1 MCKSPS
7 TETGRCKASLSYS
20 LVWVILSALSLLSL
34 SANAQTAMTGISISP
49 ASQTVVV
56 DDEAEACFEI
66 SIIPQGADGSDVS
79 SAQVT
84 LSNPDVASI
93 EGRKIERT
101 IVSNLQS
108 GQPYYMKLRPLKD
121 GETDIEVT
129 VTMNDETGFSATAKL
144 IVEPKPV
151 KHVTGIKFDTN
162 WMDVTNTWDW
172 WELKGTVTPFE
183 PDNGKIH
190 ISMSNP
196 IIKLD
201 NTEINVYTEWHDGED
216 RSRFNVFW
224 TEKNQGRPEF
234 LSYGITKVTAT
245 TDDGGFTAECIINRP
260 ANAQIDG
267 FHQVY
272 FRDIYGNELAHETIK
287 DGDAAIA
294 PLSRLPEVNGR
305 EFLGWSDDF
314 SHVTSDMVI
323 YAIYSANAEMIDKP
337 LVHFPDATMFY
348 DYDGYGFKGA
358 VDADGCTLIGDFSKN
373 FSKAGEIDGLNIWSD
388 VGGMYFIDDINADG
402 KPDYFIRVD
411 GNMGSRSYTTLVSEG
426 NKYSWQEGVYIVPG
440 MDLNSDGRIDHLSY
454 GNGWYVC
461 YAQPDGSFREEFMQ
475 IMSASEY
482 ESSFDPDAWASTAAR
497 TQTGLVANYGYVS
510 GLSAVCLAKA
520 PMRSDSRTSQTSGAP
535 MRYDEVPAPTH
546 CIDLN
551 ADGRMDLIDEN
562 QGIVYFNMGNAKW
575 VVQSVG
581 GSVLSAD
588 LNGDGF
594 MDYVLPGEELVTMIY
609 KNGGEFSTQTLYENI
624 QVDKDMYCYDFDGDG
639 DVDILVTFSAPYN
652 ATGFAYTMFFVNDG
666 SGNFTQMDE
675 QDYGDNLL
683 VFKACQDADGDGIM
697 DLVALR
703 GTFSGGDLLTG
714 DSVDVVLI
722 KGTGSLSFRDPVK
735 LFAVSTDP
743 VLLGYGYESGL
754 WETTASVYDISVED
768 IDNDGLM
775 EIWASGR
782 YNVYEEVYYDSWDNN
797 HEYPQTR
804 RCNYTYLYKVA
815 GEANAAPSAPAR
827 PSVIYDNG
835 ILTVTWAD
843 GSDSRTG
850 KQDLTYALRI
860 GTTSGGMDIL
870 RPHSNADGSRR
881 NFTDGEMGKL
891 HSYSIDLGSYLPGK
905 VYVAVQAIDA
915 QHRGSAWSD
924 EAVAENPSIPVNIT
938 ISKDKINFNDS
949 LTVGF
954 TPLPDGYIRSWKC
967 EDGEVVSQ
975 TASTAQIRFNSAG
988 KKQITMTVTG
998 PNDVI
1003 AQNSALVTVNGTGL
1017 GSSIHMDQNQ
1027 YNMYGDMANV
1037 SYVADYTFDGYM
1049 DGAFQS
1055 TFYRGGENYSLS
1067 KASGLWATGLVINEG
1082 KWYDYDHNGAADF
1095 VFYNG
1100 SFYSRSNNGQYEE
1113 YLDGNSYYLPHNGT
1127 NNLKAKV
1134 EDDGVQRLFH
1144 NYNQFGNMID
1154 FNHNGYYDYLSYDYN
1169 KSYPYPISMFSR
1181 LSDGT
1186 YSSNGESG
1194 IDYFNTDWSRTTY
1207 IDMDRDGYTDI
1218 VMLKGDDGRGYPY
1231 SAAVAFLNQG
1241 NGMFERLE
1249 IPFEQEIALEDMGN
1263 RYSTFEKSDCSG
1275 STFADF
1281 NNDGFTDIFAWRNY
1295 DGAPYIMYNIN
1306 NDHFSSPQILP
1317 YGEVESFKFSDD
1329 GRRYYSTWLFSY
1341 SFADVNNDGYLDI
1354 VSLQPVATAGNGIMG
1369 IYVHYMGRDGVKDQ
1383 GFLAKEWKKNNYYSY
1398 SIASSN
1404 GLYNNF
1410 SLLQMPG
1417 KLLLLNL
1424 FMNPEERSEWYD
1436 DSGYHSEII
1445 REAYYDCF
1453 PIEGSANIRPSAP
1466 SGVRA
1471 VQTADGLLIEWND
1484 AQDDHTSGVQMRYN
1498 VSVKHAGQ
1506 SGAGAFVIS
1515 PQNGLNADAAY
1526 LPNYAYVKATRYL
1539 VPMSALSAGDYEI
1552 QIQAIDLW
1560 NSTSEFSEPVTVSID
1575 RYVIDA
1581 PTLVS
1586 LGDEALITY
1595 MGNAS
1600 AATPSWN
1607 FDGGTVVSGS
1617 GYGPYRVMW
1626 NDGGTKTI
1634 SLTISGKT
1642 YERMIVVDV
1651 NDVEVSVPEY
1661 LFEGA
1666 VSQVDIPSGI
1676 TVQWEVFIDGKYK
1689 RLTAGGING
1698 TDSRLSV
1705 SDGKLKASK
1714 GNKSLGE
1721 VTLRL
1726 TLINTNG
1733 TRKVVEQQVSILSAD
1748 NIPAVTLVTS
1758 DAQGHYVIG
1767 FQASS
1772 QYFAGVRIYKESNVS
1787 GQFIE
1792 LGTVDPQTGSYTDP
1806 TSNSNIKAE
1815 RYSIAGVMGN
1825 GAISPY
1831 SKVHQTVHMNINR
1844 GIQDNTYNLI
1854 WNGYKGA
1861 DVVSYNILRGQS
1873 ESELTQIAS
1882 VSASNLSYTDVSPD
1896 AGKPYYAIE
1905 YVLANDASQAAR
1917 RASGSIKGRSN
1928 AVSTQSVRNVTYVTG
1943 LSIMSASGSYKTTAT
1958 TPSVYLYAEFSPVS
1972 ATYKTLKWELIS
1984 GADLAT
1990 ITDEGL
1996 LTAITPN
2003 RGGVVT
2009 VRATATDGTGVTATR
2024 QISIGS
2030 ISCFTVTFTDWDG
2043 TVIDVQ
2049 TVESG
2054 QGARLPDDPFRA
2066 GYKFA
2071 GWDKDVSVVTGNIT
2085 VTALYVQQTA
2095 VEDVKAGNR
2104 RWDTYKVLDSEGKLY
2119 IVTPSGIYNTHGLR
2133 QK

>member
-7 TETGRCKASLSYS
+7 TETGRCKAPLFHSLFV
-20 LVWVILSALSLLSL
+20 VWVILSALSLLPL
-34 SANAQTAMTGISISP
+34 PAKAQTAMTGINISP
-49 ASQTVVV
+49 ASQTVVA

-93 EGRKIERT
+93 EGRRIERT

-108 GQPYYMKLRPLKD
+108 GQPYSMKLRPLKD

-162 WMDVTNTWDW
+162 WMEVNTWDW

-196 IIKLD
+196 IIELD

-224 TEKNQGRPEF
+224 TEKNQGRPVF

-294 PLSRLPEVNGR
+294 PLSRLPEVKGR

-323 YAIYSANAEMIDKP
+323 YAMYSANAEMIDKP
-337 LVHFPDATMFY
+337 LVHFPDAALFY
-348 DYDGYGFKGA
+348 DFDGSGLKGA
-358 VDADGCTLIGDFSKN
+358 IDADGSTLIGDFSEN
-373 FSKAGEIDGLNIWSD
+373 FMATGNVSGLDIWSS
-388 VGGMYFIDDINADG
+388 VGKLCFIDDINADC
-402 KPDYFIRVD
+402 KPDFLVRRD
-411 GNMGSRSYTTLVSEG
+411 GSLGDRTYTTLASQG
-426 NKYSWQEGVYIVPG
+426 DTYIWLDNVYIVPG
-440 MDLNSDGRIDHLSY
+440 MDLNSDGRTDHLRY
-454 GNGWYVC
+454 DKGWYIC
-461 YAQPDGSFREEFMQ
+461 YAQPDGTFREEFMQ
-475 IMSASEY
+475 TMSVADY
-482 ESSFDPDAWASTAAR
+482 ENGFDPDAWASTAAR

-520 PMRSDSRTSQTSGAP
+520 PMRSASRTSQTSRAP

-575 VVQSVG
+575 VAQSVG

-624 QVDKDMYCYDFDGDG
+624 QVDKDMYCYDFDNDG

-743 VLLGYGYESGL
+743 VLLGDGYERGL
-754 WETTASVYDISVED
+754 WETTASVYDISIED

-797 HEYPQTR
+797 REYPQTK
-804 RCNYTYLYKVA
+804 RCNYTYLYKVD

-835 ILTVTWAD
+835 ILTVTWTD

-860 GTTSGGMDIL
+860 GTASGSMDIL

-915 QHRGSAWSD
+915 QHRGSAWSN
-924 EAVAENPSIPVNIT
+924 EAVVEHTSIPVNLT
-938 ISKDKINFNDS
+938 LSQDKINFNDS

-954 TPLPDGYIRSWKC
+954 TPLPDGYIRTWKC

-1003 AQNSALVTVNGTGL
+1003 AQNSALVTVNGTGI

-1049 DGAFQS
+1049 DGAFES

-1169 KSYPYPISMFSR
+1169 MSYPYPISMFSR

-1241 NGMFERLE
+1241 NGRFERLE

-1281 NNDGFTDIFAWRNY
+1281 NNDGFTDIFAWRSY
-1295 DGAPYIMYNIN
+1295 DGAPYIMYNMN
-1306 NDHFSSPQILP
+1306 NDHFSAPQILP
-1317 YGEVESFKFSDD
+1317 YGEVESYMYAPS
-1329 GRRYYSTWLFSY
+1329 RYYY
-1341 SFADVNNDGYLDI
+1341 SSWTCGYNFADVNNDGYLDI
-1354 VSLQPVATAGNGIMG
+1354 VSLQPVASAGEGIMG
-1369 IYVHYMGRDGVKDQ
+1369 IYVHYFGADGVKDQ
-1383 GFLAKEWKKNNYYSY
+1383 GFLVPEWYKGDYYNTSSY
-1398 SIASSN
+1398 YN
-1404 GLYNNF
+1404 GHPENF
-1410 SLLQMPG
+1410 ALLQMPG
-1417 KLLLLNL
+1417 KLML
-1424 FMNPEERSEWYD
+1424 MNHAGHGWGDAGYNDCYPIVGPEN
-1436 DSGYHSEII
+1436 
-1445 REAYYDCF
+1445 A
-1453 PIEGSANIRPSAP
+1453 RPSAP
-1466 SGVRA
+1466 DGVRA
-1471 VQTADGLLIEWND
+1471 VQTAEGLLIEWND
-1484 AQDDHTSGVQMRYN
+1484 AKDDHTPGIQMRYN
-1498 VSVKHAGQ
+1498 VSVRHAGQ
-1506 SGAGAFVIS
+1506 TGAGAFVIS

-1526 LPNYAYVKATRYL
+1526 LPGYTYTSATRYL
-1539 VPMSALSAGDYEI
+1539 IPLSALTAGDYEI
-1552 QIQAIDLW
+1552 QIQALDLW
-1560 NSTSEFSEPVTVSID
+1560 NSMSEFSESVTVSID

-1586 LGDEALITY
+1586 LGDDALITY
-1595 MGNAS
+1595 MGDAS
-1600 AATPSWN
+1600 AATPAWN
-1607 FDGGTVVSGS
+1607 FDGGMVVSGS
-1617 GYGPYRVMW
+1617 GYGPYRVRW
-1626 NDGGTKTI
+1626 SDGGTKTI
-1634 SLTISGKT
+1634 TLTMNGKT
-1642 YERMIVVDV
+1642 YERMLVVDV
-1651 NDVEVSVPEY
+1651 NDATVGLPKY

-1698 TDSRLSV
+1698 MDSRLSV

-1726 TLINTNG
+1726 TLINANG

-1772 QYFAGVRIYKESNVS
+1772 QYFVGVRIYKESNVS

-1815 RYSIAGVMGN
+1815 RYRIAGVMSN
-1825 GAISPY
+1825 GTLSPY

-1972 ATYKTLKWELIS
+1972 ATYKTLKWEIVS
-1984 GADLAT
+1984 GSGLAT
-1990 ITDEGL
+1990 ISEEGL
-1996 LTAITPN
+1996 LTAMVPN
-2003 RGGVVT
+2003 RGGTVT
-2009 VRATATDGTGVTATR
+2009 VRATALDGSGVSATR
-2024 QISIGS
+2024 QISISS

-2054 QGARLPDDPFRA
+2054 QGARLPDAPFRA

-2085 VTALYVQQTA
+2085 VKALYGQQTA
-2095 VEDVKAGNR
+2095 VEDVKAGNQSR
-2104 RWDTYKVLDSEGKLY
+2104 DTYKVLDSEGKLY
-2119 IVTPSGIYNTHGLR
+2119 IVTPSGIYNTHGLQ

>member
-49 ASQTVVV
+49 ASQTVVA

-323 YAIYSANAEMIDKP
+323 YAMYSANAEMIDKP

-440 MDLNSDGRIDHLSY
+440 MDLNSDGRIDHLRY

-461 YAQPDGSFREEFMQ
+461 YAQPDGSFLEEFMQ
-475 IMSASEY
+475 IMTASEY
-482 ESSFDPDAWASTAAR
+482 ESSFDPDAWTSTAIR
-497 TQTGLVANYGYVS
+497 TQSGLVANYGYVS

-520 PMRSDSRTSQTSGAP
+520 PMRSASRTGETSRAP

-666 SGNFTQMDE
+666 SGNFTQLDE

-743 VLLGYGYESGL
+743 VLLGDGYERGL

-1049 DGAFQS
+1049 DGAFES

-1329 GRRYYSTWLFSY
+1329 GRRYYSTWLFGY

-1383 GFLAKEWKKNNYYSY
+1383 GFLAKEWKKYNYYSY

-1424 FMNPEERSEWYD
+1424 HMNPEERSEWYD

-1539 VPMSALSAGDYEI
+1539 VPISALSAGDYEI

-1586 LGDEALITY
+1586 LGDDALITY

-1600 AATPSWN
+1600 AATPTWN

-1666 VSQVDIPSGI
+1666 TSQVDIPSGI

-1698 TDSRLSV
+1698 TDRRLSV

-1714 GNKSLGE
+1714 GNQSLGE

-1726 TLINTNG
+1726 TLINANG

-1882 VSASNLSYTDVSPD
+1882 VSASNLSYTDVTPD
-1896 AGKPYYAIE
+1896 ASKPYYAIE
-1905 YVLANDASQAAR
+1905 YVLADNAAQASR
-1917 RASGSIKGRSN
+1917 RAPGSVTGRSN
-1928 AVSTQSVRNVTYVTG
+1928 AVSTQAVRNVTYVTG
-1943 LSIMSASGSYKTTAT
+1943 LSILSASGSYSTTAT
-1958 TPSVYLYAEFSPVS
+1958 NPSVYLYAEFSPVS
-1972 ATYKTLKWELIS
+1972 ATYKTVRWEIVS
-1984 GADLAT
+1984 GTGLAT
-1990 ITDEGL
+1990 ISEEGL
-1996 LTAITPN
+1996 LTATVPN
-2003 RGGVVT
+2003 RGGTVT
-2009 VRATATDGTGVTATR
+2009 VRATALDGSGVSATR

-2054 QGARLPDDPFRA
+2054 QGASLPDAPFRA

-2104 RWDTYKVLDSEGKLY
+2104 SWDTYKVLDSEGKLY
-2119 IVTPSGIYNTHGLR
+2119 IVTPSGIYNTHGVR

>member
-7 TETGRCKASLSYS
+7 TETGRCKAPLFHSLFV
-20 LVWVILSALSLLSL
+20 VWVILSALSLLPL
-34 SANAQTAMTGISISP
+34 SAKAQTAMTGINISP
-49 ASQTVVV
+49 ASQTVVA

-93 EGRKIERT
+93 EGRRIERT

-108 GQPYYMKLRPLKD
+108 GQPYSMKLRPLKD

-162 WMDVTNTWDW
+162 WMEVNTWDW

-196 IIKLD
+196 IIELD

-224 TEKNQGRPEF
+224 TEKNQGRPVF

-323 YAIYSANAEMIDKP
+323 YAMYSANAEMIDKP
-337 LVHFPDATMFY
+337 LVHFPDAALFY
-348 DYDGYGFKGA
+348 DFDGSGLKGA
-358 VDADGCTLIGDFSKN
+358 IDADGSTLIGDFSEN
-373 FSKAGEIDGLNIWSD
+373 FMATGNVSGLDIWSS
-388 VGGMYFIDDINADG
+388 VGKLCFIDDINADC
-402 KPDYFIRVD
+402 KPDFLVRRD
-411 GNMGSRSYTTLVSEG
+411 GSLGDRTYTTLASQG
-426 NKYSWQEGVYIVPG
+426 DTYIWLDNVYIVPG
-440 MDLNSDGRIDHLSY
+440 MDLNSDGRTDHLRY
-454 GNGWYVC
+454 DKGWYIC
-461 YAQPDGSFREEFMQ
+461 YAQPDGTFREEFMQ
-475 IMSASEY
+475 TMSVADY
-482 ESSFDPDAWASTAAR
+482 ENGFDPDAWASTAAR

-520 PMRSDSRTSQTSGAP
+520 PMRSASRTSQTSRAP

-575 VVQSVG
+575 VAQSVG

-624 QVDKDMYCYDFDGDG
+624 QVDKDMYCYDFDNDG

-683 VFKACQDADGDGIM
+683 VFKACQDTDGDGVM
-697 DLVALR
+697 DMVALR

-743 VLLGYGYESGL
+743 VLLGDGYERGL
-754 WETTASVYDISVED
+754 WETTASVYDISIED

-797 HEYPQTR
+797 HEYPQTK

-860 GTTSGGMDIL
+860 GTASGSMDIL

-915 QHRGSAWSD
+915 QHRGSAWSN
-924 EAVAENPSIPVNIT
+924 EAVVEHTSIPVNLT
-938 ISKDKINFNDS
+938 LSQDKINFNDS

-954 TPLPDGYIRSWKC
+954 TPLPDGYIRTWKC

-1003 AQNSALVTVNGTGL
+1003 AQNSALVTVNGTGI

-1049 DGAFQS
+1049 DGAFES

-1169 KSYPYPISMFSR
+1169 MSYPYPISMFSR

-1241 NGMFERLE
+1241 NGRFERLE

-1281 NNDGFTDIFAWRNY
+1281 NNDGFTDIFAWRSY
-1295 DGAPYIMYNIN
+1295 DGAPYIMYNMN
-1306 NDHFSSPQILP
+1306 NDHFSAPQILP
-1317 YGEVESFKFSDD
+1317 YGEVESYMYAPS
-1329 GRRYYSTWLFSY
+1329 RYYY
-1341 SFADVNNDGYLDI
+1341 SSWTCGYNFADVNNDGYLDI
-1354 VSLQPVATAGNGIMG
+1354 VSLQPVASAGEGIMG
-1369 IYVHYMGRDGVKDQ
+1369 IYVHYFGADGVKDQ
-1383 GFLAKEWKKNNYYSY
+1383 GFLVPEWYKGDYYNTSSY
-1398 SIASSN
+1398 YN
-1404 GLYNNF
+1404 GHPENF
-1410 SLLQMPG
+1410 ALLQMPG
-1417 KLLLLNL
+1417 KLML
-1424 FMNPEERSEWYD
+1424 MNHAGHGWGDAGYNDCYPIVGPEN
-1436 DSGYHSEII
+1436 
-1445 REAYYDCF
+1445 A
-1453 PIEGSANIRPSAP
+1453 RPSAP
-1466 SGVRA
+1466 DGVRA
-1471 VQTADGLLIEWND
+1471 VQTAEGLLIEWND
-1484 AQDDHTSGVQMRYN
+1484 AKDDHTPGIQMRYN
-1498 VSVKHAGQ
+1498 VSVRHAGQ
-1506 SGAGAFVIS
+1506 TGAGAFVIS

-1526 LPNYAYVKATRYL
+1526 LPGYTYTSATRYL
-1539 VPMSALSAGDYEI
+1539 IPLSALTAGDYEI
-1552 QIQAIDLW
+1552 QIQALDLW
-1560 NSTSEFSEPVTVSID
+1560 NSMSEFSESVTVSID

-1586 LGDEALITY
+1586 LGDDALITY
-1595 MGNAS
+1595 MGDAS
-1600 AATPSWN
+1600 AATPAWN
-1607 FDGGTVVSGS
+1607 FDGGMVVSGS
-1617 GYGPYRVMW
+1617 GYGPYRVRW
-1626 NDGGTKTI
+1626 SDGGTKTI
-1634 SLTISGKT
+1634 TLTMNGKT
-1642 YERMIVVDV
+1642 YERMLVVDV
-1651 NDVEVSVPEY
+1651 NDATVGLPKY

-1698 TDSRLSV
+1698 MDSRLSV

-1726 TLINTNG
+1726 TLINANG

-1772 QYFAGVRIYKESNVS
+1772 QYFVGVRIYKESNVS

-1815 RYSIAGVMGN
+1815 RYRIAGVMSN
-1825 GAISPY
+1825 GTLSPY

-1972 ATYKTLKWELIS
+1972 ATYKTLKWEIVS
-1984 GADLAT
+1984 GSGLAT
-1990 ITDEGL
+1990 ISEEGL
-1996 LTAITPN
+1996 LTAMVPN
-2003 RGGVVT
+2003 RGGTVT
-2009 VRATATDGTGVTATR
+2009 VRATALDGSGVSATR
-2024 QISIGS
+2024 QISISS

-2054 QGARLPDDPFRA
+2054 QGARLPEAPFRA

-2085 VTALYVQQTA
+2085 VTALYGQQTA

-2104 RWDTYKVLDSEGKLY
+2104 SWDTYKVLDSEGKLY

>member
-1 MCKSPS
+1 MCSVKTFLSRLASTILSVALFAYSTPVLSQDTITGIRISPS
-7 TETGRCKASLSYS
+7 EKVVRINDGSTTFTVTAVPEGAKVGDIKEATVTLTNPDVGNVSIRSTFARSISRNGEGSFNVNILGYGTTGVDVTIIMDDDANTTFNATASLT
-20 LVWVILSALSLLSL
+20 VEARKV
-34 SANAQTAMTGISISP
+34 TGISLDKQWI
-49 ASQTVVV
+49 
-56 DDEAEACFEI
+56 
-66 SIIPQGADGSDVS
+66 DV
-79 SAQVT
+79 
-84 LSNPDVASI
+84 
-93 EGRKIERT
+93 
-101 IVSNLQS
+101 
-108 GQPYYMKLRPLKD
+108 
-121 GETDIEVT
+121 
-129 VTMNDETGFSATAKL
+129 ND
-144 IVEPKPV
+144 
-151 KHVTGIKFDTN
+151 
-162 WMDVTNTWDW
+162 WDW
-172 WELKGTVTPFE
+172 LELKGTITPLE
-183 PDNGKIH
+183 PDNVKII
-190 ISMSNP
+190 ISQSNP
-196 IIKLD
+196 IINLSRNIIKA
-201 NTEINVYTEWHDGED
+201 YTERYDGED
-216 RSRFNVFW
+216 HSCFNVF
-224 TEKNQGRPEF
+224 EGGKADF
-234 LSYGITKVTAT
+234 ISYGVTELTVT
-245 TDDGGFTAECIINRP
+245 TDDGGYTASCIINHYTE
-260 ANAQIDG
+260 NQVDG
-267 FHQVY
+267 YHNVRFLDL
-272 FRDIYGNELAHETIK
+272 RGNVLLRETIK
-287 DGDAAIA
+287 DGDAAVLPPSGA
-294 PLSRLPEVNGR
+294 PAEEGR
-305 EFLGWSDDF
+305 EFIGWSEDY
-314 SHVTSDMVI
+314 SHVSTDLDI
-323 YAIYSANAEMIDKP
+323 YAQYTLPQDMMDKTFALLP
-337 LVHFPDATMFY
+337 EASLFY
-348 DYDGYGFKGA
+348 DTDGNGLKE
-358 VDADGCTLIGDFSKN
+358 TIGNDLRTFLGDYSKN
-373 FSKAGEIDGLNIWSD
+373 FGKTSD
-388 VGGMYFIDDINADG
+388 LIINDVETFYLTDDINADG
-402 KPDYFIRVD
+402 KPDYSGRFNVSF
-411 GNMGSRSYTTLVSEG
+411 NGSKYYQSVVSDNNEYKRFD
-426 NKYSWQEGVYIVPG
+426 NVYIVPG
-440 MDLNSDGRIDHLSY
+440 LDLNSDGRRDHLRY
-454 GNGWYVC
+454 DKGWYVC
-461 YAQPDGSFREEFMQ
+461 YAQPDGTYLEEFMQ
-475 IMSASEY
+475 TMTAAEY
-482 ESSFDPDAWASTAAR
+482 ESAFDPDAWASTSVR
-497 TQTGLVANYGYVS
+497 RSTGLVTPNYGYVT
-510 GLSAVCLAKA
+510 GLSAVSLAKA
-520 PMRSDSRTSQTSGAP
+520 SMRSSARAAGPARAP
-535 MRYDEVPAPTH
+535 IRYAEVPAPSH
-546 CIDLN
+546 SIDLN
-551 ADGRMDLIDEN
+551 ADGLTDLVDEYS
-562 QGIVYFNMGNAKW
+562 GMVYFNMGGGKW
-575 VVQSVG
+575 IEQSIG

-594 MDYVLPGEELVTMIY
+594 IDFVLPGKELVTMIY
-609 KNGGEFSTQTLYENI
+609 RKGGEFSTQTLYENI
-624 QVDKDMYCYDFDGDG
+624 QVDQDMYCHDFDADG

-652 ATGFAYTMFFVNDG
+652 STGFAYTMFFRNDG
-666 SGNFTQMDE
+666 NGNFSQLDE
-675 QDYGDNLL
+675 QDYGDDQL
-683 VFKACQDADGDGIM
+683 VFRACQDVDGDGIM
-697 DLVALR
+697 DLLALR
-703 GTFSGGDLLTG
+703 GQLGSKDGKEDAVLG
-714 DSVDVVLI
+714 DSIDVVLL
-722 KGTGSLSFRDPVK
+722 KGTGKLSFYSPSR
-735 LFAVSTDP
+735 LFAVRS
-743 VLLGYGYESGL
+743 GYES
-754 WETTASVYDISVED
+754 EYTNKSVSEFRVNAED

-775 EIWASGR
+775 EIWVSGI
-782 YNVYEEVYYDSWDNN
+782 YNVYKEVYYESWDIN
-797 HEYPQTR
+797 HENPQS
-804 RCNYTYLYKVA
+804 NSYDYTYIHKME
-815 GEANAAPSAPAR
+815 GTPNAAPEAPAR
-827 PSVIYDNG
+827 PSVIYDG
-835 ILTVTWAD
+835 GKLTITWAD
-843 GSDSRTG
+843 GSDSRTSR
-850 KQDLTYALRI
+850 QDLTYALRI
-860 GTTSGGMDIL
+860 GTTIGGMEIL
-870 RPHSNADGSRR
+870 KPHSNADGSRR
-881 NFTDGEMGKL
+881 NFLDGEMGKL

-924 EAVAENPSIPVNIT
+924 EAVVEHTSIPVNLT
-938 ISKDKINFNDS
+938 LSQDKINFNDS

-954 TPLPDGYIRSWKC
+954 TPLPDGYIRTWKC

-1003 AQNSALVTVNGTGL
+1003 AQNSALVNVNGTGI

-1049 DGAFQS
+1049 DGAFES

-1169 KSYPYPISMFSR
+1169 MSYPYPISMFSR

-1241 NGMFERLE
+1241 NGRFERLE

-1329 GRRYYSTWLFSY
+1329 GRRYYSTWLFGY

-1383 GFLAKEWKKNNYYSY
+1383 GFLVKEWKKNSYY

-1424 FMNPEERSEWYD
+1424 SMNPEEWREWYD

-1484 AQDDHTSGVQMRYN
+1484 AQDDHTPGVQMRYN

-1526 LPNYAYVKATRYL
+1526 LPNYTYVKATRYL

-1560 NSTSEFSEPVTVSID
+1560 NSTSEFSKPVTVSID

-1586 LGDEALITY
+1586 LGDDALITY

-1600 AATPSWN
+1600 AATPTWN

-1642 YERMIVVDV
+1642 YERMLVVDV
-1651 NDVEVSVPEY
+1651 NDAEVCVPEY

-1666 VSQVDIPSGI
+1666 TSQVDIPSGI
-1676 TVQWEVFIDGKYK
+1676 TVQWEVYIDGEYK

-1698 TDSRLSV
+1698 TDRRLSV

-1714 GNKSLGE
+1714 GNQSLGE

-1726 TLINTNG
+1726 TLINANG

-1772 QYFAGVRIYKESNVS
+1772 QFFVGVRIYKESNVS

-1815 RYSIAGVMGN
+1815 RYRIAGVMSN
-1825 GAISPY
+1825 GTLSPY

-1854 WNGYKGA
+1854 WNAYKGA

-1873 ESELTQIAS
+1873 DSDLAQIAS
-1882 VSASNLSYTDVSPD
+1882 VSASNLSYTDVTPD
-1896 AGKPYYAIE
+1896 ASKPYYAIE
-1905 YVLANDASQAAR
+1905 YVLADNAAQAPR
-1917 RASGSIKGRSN
+1917 RAPGSVTGRSN
-1928 AVSTQSVRNVTYVTG
+1928 AVSTQAVRNVTYVTG
-1943 LSIMSASGSYKTTAT
+1943 LSILSASGSYSTTAT
-1958 TPSVYLYAEFSPVS
+1958 SPSVYLYAEFSPVS
-1972 ATYKTLKWELIS
+1972 ATYKRVRWEIVS
-1984 GADLAT
+1984 GLELAT
-1990 ITDEGL
+1990 ISEEGL
-1996 LTAITPN
+1996 LTATVPN
-2003 RGGVVT
+2003 RGGTVT
-2009 VRATATDGTGVTATR
+2009 VRATALDGSGVSATR

-2054 QGARLPDDPFRA
+2054 QGARLPDAPFRA

-2071 GWDKDVSVVTGNIT
+2071 GWDKDVSAVTGNIT
-2085 VTALYVQQTA
+2085 VKALYESQTA

-2104 RWDTYKVLDSEGKLY
+2104 SWDTYKVLDSEGKLY

>member
-1 MCKSPS
+1 MHKTLPIESS
-7 TETGRCKASLSYS
+7 RYTARRFYSSFAVWFVLSV
-20 LVWVILSALSLLSL
+20 LPLFSL
-34 SANAQTAMTGISISP
+34 SANAQTAVTGISISP
-49 ASQTVVV
+49 DIHTVCF
-56 DDEAEACFEI
+56 DDEDAPEVYYEI
-66 SIIPQGADGSDVS
+66 SLVPQGADGSQVS

-84 LSNPDVASI
+84 LSNPDVASL
-93 EGRKIERT
+93 ERRVERT

-108 GQPYYMKLRPLKD
+108 GNSYNMRVRASKD
-121 GETDIEVT
+121 GETDIVIT
-129 VTMNDETGFSATAKL
+129 VTMNDETSYSGTARL
-144 IVEPKPV
+144 VVEPKPAR
-151 KHVTGIKFDTN
+151 HVTGISFDKS
-162 WMDVTNTWDW
+162 WIDVNRYGW

-183 PDNGKIH
+183 PDNGKIT
-190 ISMSNP
+190 ISVSNP
-196 IIKLD
+196 IFKEI
-201 NTEINVYTEWHDGED
+201 NTEVEAYEEDG

-224 TEKNQGRPEF
+224 PYEIEF

-245 TDDGGFTAECIINRP
+245 TDDGGFTAECIINYP
-260 ANAQIDG
+260 SNSHVDG

-272 FRDIYGNELAHETIK
+272 FRDLYGNEITHETIK
-287 DGDAAIA
+287 DGDAAI
-294 PLSRLPEVNGR
+294 PPISGLQEVNGR
-305 EFLGWSDDF
+305 EFIGWSNDF
-314 SHVTSDMVI
+314 SHVTADMDI
-323 YAIYSANAEMIDKP
+323 YALYSANTEILNKP
-337 LVHFPDATMFY
+337 LVHLPDATAFY
-348 DYDGYGFKGA
+348 DRDGNGLKEA
-358 VDADGCTLIGDFSKN
+358 IDADGSSLIGDYSEAFSTTGSIN
-373 FSKAGEIDGLNIWSD
+373 GTTGVI
-388 VGGMYFIDDINADG
+388 YFIDDINADG
-402 KPDYFIRVD
+402 KPDYFT
-411 GNMGSRSYTTLVSEG
+411 GSSTYMSEG
-426 NKYSWQEGVYIVPG
+426 DTYSWQRGVYIVPG
-440 MDLNSDGRIDHLSY
+440 MDLNSDGRIDHLRY
-454 GNGWYVC
+454 DNGWYVC
-461 YAQPDGSFREEFMQ
+461 YAQPDGTFREEFMQ
-475 IMSASEY
+475 IMTASEY
-482 ESSFDPDAWASTAAR
+482 ESSFDPDAWTSTAIR
-497 TQTGLVANYGYVS
+497 TQSGLVANYGYVS

-520 PMRSDSRTSQTSGAP
+520 PMRSASRTGETSGAP

-575 VVQSVG
+575 VAQSVG

-624 QVDKDMYCYDFDGDG
+624 QVDKDMYCYDFDNDG

-683 VFKACQDADGDGIM
+683 VFKACQDTDGDGVM
-697 DLVALR
+697 DMVALR
-703 GTFSGGDLLTG
+703 GSFQNGGYAAG
-714 DSVDVVLI
+714 DSVDVVLL
-722 KGTGSLSFRDPVK
+722 KGTGRLSFRDPVK
-735 LFAVSTDP
+735 LFAVTTDP
-743 VLLGYGYESGL
+743 IFLGNGYEQYGYQ
-754 WETTASVYDISVED
+754 TTASDYGISVED

-775 EIWASGR
+775 EVWVSGR
-782 YNVYEEVYYDSWDNN
+782 YNVYEEVYYESWDQN

-804 RCNYTYLYKVA
+804 RCNYTYLHKVE
-815 GEANAAPSAPAR
+815 GEANTAPSAPAR

-843 GSDSRTG
+843 GRDSHTG

-860 GTTSGGMDIL
+860 GTTSGGMEIV

-998 PNDVI
+998 PNDEI
-1003 AQNSALVTVNGTGL
+1003 AQNSALVTVNGTGI

-1027 YNMYGDMANV
+1027 YNMYVDMANV

-1049 DGAFQS
+1049 DGAFES

-1169 KSYPYPISMFSR
+1169 MSYPYPISMFSR

-1241 NGMFERLE
+1241 NGRFERLE

-1317 YGEVESFKFSDD
+1317 YGEVESFKYSED
-1329 GRRYYSTWLFSY
+1329 GRRYYSTWLFGY

-1383 GFLAKEWKKNNYYSY
+1383 GFLVKEWKKNSYYS
-1398 SIASSN
+1398 IGSS
-1404 GLYNNF
+1404 NF

-1424 FMNPEERSEWYD
+1424 SMNPEEWSEWYD

-1526 LPNYAYVKATRYL
+1526 LPNYTYVKATRYL

-1560 NSTSEFSEPVTVSID
+1560 NSTSEFSKPVTVSID

-1586 LGDEALITY
+1586 LGDDALITY

-1600 AATPSWN
+1600 AATPTWN

-1642 YERMIVVDV
+1642 YERMLVVDV
-1651 NDVEVSVPEY
+1651 NDAEVCVPEY

-1666 VSQVDIPSGI
+1666 TSQVDIPSGI
-1676 TVQWEVFIDGKYK
+1676 TVQWEVYIDGKYK

-1698 TDSRLSV
+1698 TDRRLSV

-1714 GNKSLGE
+1714 GNQSLGE

-1726 TLINTNG
+1726 TLINANG
-1733 TRKVVEQQVSILSAD
+1733 TRKVVEQPVSILASD
-1748 NIPAVTLVTS
+1748 EIPAVTLVTS
-1758 DAQGHYVIG
+1758 DAHGHYVIG
-1767 FQASS
+1767 FQASAD
-1772 QYFAGVRIYKESNVS
+1772 YFEGVRIYKESNVS

-1806 TSNSNIKAE
+1806 TSNSNVKAE

-1854 WNGYKGA
+1854 WNAYKGV

-1896 AGKPYYAIE
+1896 AAKPYYAIE
-1905 YVLANDASQAAR
+1905 YVLANGASQISR
-1917 RASGSIKGRSN
+1917 RASGSITGRSN
-1928 AVSTQSVRNVTYVTG
+1928 AVSTQAVRNVTYVTG
-1943 LSIMSASGSYKTTAT
+1943 LSVMSASGSYHTTAT
-1958 TPSVYLYAEFSPVS
+1958 NPSVYLYAEFSPAS
-1972 ATYKTLKWELIS
+1972 ATYKSVKWEIVS
-1984 GADLAT
+1984 GAELAT
-1990 ITDEGL
+1990 ISEDGL
-1996 LTAITPN
+1996 LTAHTPN
-2003 RGGVVT
+2003 RGGTVT
-2009 VRATATDGTGVTATR
+2009 VKATATDGTGVSATR
-2024 QISIGS
+2024 DITVEGIA
-2030 ISCFTVTFTDWDG
+2030 CYTVTFKDWDG
-2043 TVIDVQ
+2043 TVIDSQV
-2049 TVESG
+2049 VEAG
-2054 QGARLPDDPFRA
+2054 HGARLPENPFRI
-2066 GYKFA
+2066 GYVFA
-2071 GWDKDVSVVTGNIT
+2071 GWDTDCSSVYSDLT
-2085 VTALYVQQTA
+2085 VTALYEGSNGVMDIFAPTRASGA
-2095 VEDVKAGNR
+2095 VKL
-2104 RWDTYKVLDSEGKLY
+2104 LDRDGQLY
-2119 IVTPSGIYNTHGLR
+2119 ILTPDGHRINLQGQQL
-2133 QK
+2133 K

>member
-20 LVWVILSALSLLSL
+20 LFVVWVILSALSLLSL
-34 SANAQTAMTGISISP
+34 SASAQTAMTGISISP
-49 ASQTVVV
+49 ASQTVVA

-162 WMDVTNTWDW
+162 WLEVTNTWDW

-323 YAIYSANAEMIDKP
+323 YAMYSANAEMIDKP
-337 LVHFPDATMFY
+337 LVHFPDAALFY
-348 DYDGYGFKGA
+348 DFDGSGLKGA
-358 VDADGCTLIGDFSKN
+358 IDADGNTLIGDFSEN
-373 FSKAGEIDGLNIWSD
+373 FMATGNVSGLDIWSS
-388 VGGMYFIDDINADG
+388 VGKLCFIDDINADC
-402 KPDYFIRVD
+402 KPDFLVRRD
-411 GNMGSRSYTTLVSEG
+411 GNLGDRTYTTLASQG
-426 NKYSWQEGVYIVPG
+426 DTYIWLDNVYIVPG
-440 MDLNSDGRIDHLSY
+440 MDLNSDGRTDHLRY
-454 GNGWYVC
+454 DKGWYIC
-461 YAQPDGSFREEFMQ
+461 YAQPDGTFREEFMQ
-475 IMSASEY
+475 TMSVADY
-482 ESSFDPDAWASTAAR
+482 ENGFDPDAWASTAAR
-497 TQTGLVANYGYVS
+497 TQTGLVANYGYIT

-520 PMRSDSRTSQTSGAP
+520 PMRSASRTPGTSPAP

-551 ADGRMDLIDEN
+551 ADGRTDLIDEN
-562 QGIVYFNMGNAKW
+562 QGIVYFNMGGGKW

-588 LNGDGF
+588 LNGDGY
-594 MDYVLPGEELVTMIY
+594 MDYIFPGQELVTMIY
-609 KNGGEFSTQTLYENI
+609 RKGGEFSTQTLYENI
-624 QVDKDMYCYDFDGDG
+624 QVDKDMYCYDFDSDG

-683 VFKACQDADGDGIM
+683 VFKACQDADGDGFM

-703 GTFSGGDLLTG
+703 GTFQNGDELAG
-714 DSVDVVLI
+714 DSVDVVLL
-722 KGTGSLSFRDPVK
+722 KGTGRLSFRDPEK
-735 LFAVSTDP
+735 LFAVSTGR
-743 VLLGYGYESGL
+743 VFLGNGYESGL
-754 WETTASVYDISVED
+754 WETTASVYEISVED

-782 YNVYEEVYYDSWDNN
+782 YNIYEEAYYESWDVN
-797 HEYPQTR
+797 HEEPRYIR
-804 RCNYTYLYKVA
+804 SNYTYLYKVD

-835 ILTVTWAD
+835 ILTVTWTD

-860 GTTSGGMDIL
+860 GTASGSMDIL

-881 NFTDGEMGKL
+881 NFTDGEMGKQ

-924 EAVAENPSIPVNIT
+924 EAVVEHPSLPVYMSLSGNT
-938 ISKDKINFNDS
+938 INYNDS

-954 TPLPDGYIRSWKC
+954 TPLPDGYVRTWKC

-1003 AQNSALVTVNGTGL
+1003 AQNSALVTVNGTGI

-1049 DGAFQS
+1049 DGAFES

-1100 SFYSRSNNGQYEE
+1100 CFYSRSNNGQYEE

-1169 KSYPYPISMFSR
+1169 MSYPYPISMFSR
-1181 LSDGT
+1181 QSDGT

-1241 NGMFERLE
+1241 NGRFERLE

-1329 GRRYYSTWLFSY
+1329 GRRYYSTWLFGY

-1369 IYVHYMGRDGVKDQ
+1369 IYVHYMGRDGIKDQ
-1383 GFLAKEWKKNNYYSY
+1383 GFLVKEWKKNSYYS
-1398 SIASSN
+1398 IGSS
-1404 GLYNNF
+1404 NF

-1424 FMNPEERSEWYD
+1424 SMNPEEWREWYD

-1484 AQDDHTSGVQMRYN
+1484 AQDDHTPGVQMRYN

-1515 PQNGLNADAAY
+1515 PQNGLNADVAY
-1526 LPNYAYVKATRYL
+1526 LPNYTYVKATKYL

-1560 NSTSEFSEPVTVSID
+1560 NSTSEFSKPVTVSID

-1586 LGDEALITY
+1586 LGDDALITY

-1600 AATPSWN
+1600 AATPTWN

-1642 YERMIVVDV
+1642 YERMLVVDV
-1651 NDVEVSVPEY
+1651 NDAEVCVPEY
-1661 LFEGA
+1661 LFEGTT
-1666 VSQVDIPSGI
+1666 SQVDIPDGI
-1676 TVQWEVFIDGKYK
+1676 TVQWEVYIDGKYK
-1689 RLTAGGING
+1689 RLTAGGISG
-1698 TDSRLSV
+1698 TDRRLSV
-1705 SDGKLKASK
+1705 SDGKLFAAK
-1714 GNKSLGE
+1714 GKESLGK
-1721 VTLRL
+1721 VTLKL
-1726 TLINTNG
+1726 TLINANG
-1733 TRKVVEQQVSILSAD
+1733 TTKVVEQPISILSAD
-1748 NIPAVTLVTS
+1748 NMPAITLVTS

-1767 FQASS
+1767 FQASDY
-1772 QYFAGVRIYKESNVS
+1772 YFEGVRIYKESNVS

-1792 LGTVDPQTGSYTDP
+1792 LGTVDPLTGSYTDP
-1806 TSNSNIKAE
+1806 TSHSSIKAE
-1815 RYSIAGVMGN
+1815 RYRIAGVMSN
-1825 GAISPY
+1825 GTLSPY

-1854 WNGYKGA
+1854 WNAYKGA
-1861 DVVSYNILRGQS
+1861 DVVSYNILRGES
-1873 ESELTQIAS
+1873 ESGLTRIAS

-1896 AGKPYYAIE
+1896 ASKPYYAIE
-1905 YVLANDASQAAR
+1905 YVLADNAAQAPR
-1917 RASGSIKGRSN
+1917 RAPGSVTGRSN
-1928 AVSTQSVRNVTYVTG
+1928 AVSNQAVRNVTYVTG
-1943 LSIMSASGSYKTTAT
+1943 LSIMSASGSYSTTASN
-1958 TPSVYLYAEFSPVS
+1958 PSVYLYAEFSPVS
-1972 ATYKTLKWELIS
+1972 ATYKTVRWEIVS
-1984 GADLAT
+1984 GTGLAT
-1990 ITDEGL
+1990 ISEEGR
-1996 LTAITPN
+1996 LTATVPN
-2003 RGGVVT
+2003 RGGTVT
-2009 VRATATDGTGVTATR
+2009 VRATALDGSGMSATR

-2054 QGARLPDDPFRA
+2054 QGASLPDATFRA

-2085 VTALYVQQTA
+2085 VKALYGQQTA

-2119 IVTPSGIYNTHGLR
+2119 IVTPSGIYNTHGVR

>member
-7 TETGRCKASLSYS
+7 TETGRCKAPLFHSLFV
-20 LVWVILSALSLLSL
+20 VWVILSALSLLPL
-34 SANAQTAMTGISISP
+34 PAKAQTAMTGINISP
-49 ASQTVVV
+49 ASQTVVA

-93 EGRKIERT
+93 KGRKIERT

-108 GQPYYMKLRPLKD
+108 GQPYSMKLRPLKD

-162 WMDVTNTWDW
+162 WMDVTKTWDW

-196 IIKLD
+196 IIELD
-201 NTEINVYTEWHDGED
+201 DTEINVYTEWHDGED

-224 TEKNQGRPEF
+224 TEKNQGRPVF

-260 ANAQIDG
+260 ANEQIDG

-323 YAIYSANAEMIDKP
+323 YAMYSANAEMIDKP
-337 LVHFPDATMFY
+337 LVHFPDAALFY
-348 DYDGYGFKGA
+348 DFDGSGLKGA
-358 VDADGCTLIGDFSKN
+358 IDADGSTLIGDFSEN
-373 FSKAGEIDGLNIWSD
+373 FMATGNVSGLDIWSS
-388 VGGMYFIDDINADG
+388 VGKLCFIDDINADC
-402 KPDYFIRVD
+402 KPDFLVRRD
-411 GNMGSRSYTTLVSEG
+411 GSLGDRTYTTLASQG
-426 NKYSWQEGVYIVPG
+426 DTYIWLDNVYIVPG
-440 MDLNSDGRIDHLSY
+440 MDLNSDGRTDHLRY
-454 GNGWYVC
+454 DKGWYIC
-461 YAQPDGSFREEFMQ
+461 YAQPDGTFREEFMQ
-475 IMSASEY
+475 TMSVADY
-482 ESSFDPDAWASTAAR
+482 ENGFDPDAWASTAAR
-497 TQTGLVANYGYVS
+497 TQMGLVANYGYVS

-520 PMRSDSRTSQTSGAP
+520 PMRSASRTSQTSRAP

-575 VVQSVG
+575 VAQSVG

-624 QVDKDMYCYDFDGDG
+624 QVDKDMYCYDFDNDG

-683 VFKACQDADGDGIM
+683 VFKACQDTDGDGVM
-697 DLVALR
+697 DIVALR
-703 GTFSGGDLLTG
+703 GSFQNGGYAAG
-714 DSVDVVLI
+714 DSVDVVLL
-722 KGTGSLSFRDPVK
+722 KGTGRLSFRDPVK
-735 LFAVSTDP
+735 LFAVTTDP
-743 VLLGYGYESGL
+743 IFLGNGYEQYGY
-754 WETTASVYDISVED
+754 ETTASVYDISVED

-782 YNVYEEVYYDSWDNN
+782 YNVYEEVYYDSWDQN
-797 HEYPQTR
+797 HEYPQTK
-804 RCNYTYLYKVA
+804 RCNYTYLYKVE
-815 GEANAAPSAPAR
+815 GEANTAPSAPAR

-843 GSDSRTG
+843 GTDSRTG

-860 GTTSGGMDIL
+860 GTTSGGMEIV

-938 ISKDKINFNDS
+938 ISKDKINYNDS

-1003 AQNSALVTVNGTGL
+1003 AQNSALVTVNGTGI

-1049 DGAFQS
+1049 DGAFES

-1169 KSYPYPISMFSR
+1169 MSYPYPISMFSR

-1241 NGMFERLE
+1241 NGRFERLE

-1281 NNDGFTDIFAWRNY
+1281 NNDGFTDIFAWRSY
-1295 DGAPYIMYNIN
+1295 DGAPYIMYNMN
-1306 NDHFSSPQILP
+1306 NDHFSAPQILP
-1317 YGEVESFKFSDD
+1317 YGEVESYMYAPS
-1329 GRRYYSTWLFSY
+1329 RYYY
-1341 SFADVNNDGYLDI
+1341 SSWTCGYNFADVNNDGYLDI
-1354 VSLQPVATAGNGIMG
+1354 VSLQPVASAGEGIMG
-1369 IYVHYMGRDGVKDQ
+1369 IYVHYFGADGVKDQ
-1383 GFLAKEWKKNNYYSY
+1383 GFLVPEWYKGDYYNTSSY
-1398 SIASSN
+1398 YN
-1404 GLYNNF
+1404 GHPENF
-1410 SLLQMPG
+1410 ALLQMPG
-1417 KLLLLNL
+1417 KLML
-1424 FMNPEERSEWYD
+1424 MNHAGHGWGDAGYNDCYPIVGPEN
-1436 DSGYHSEII
+1436 
-1445 REAYYDCF
+1445 A
-1453 PIEGSANIRPSAP
+1453 RPSAP
-1466 SGVRA
+1466 DGVRA
-1471 VQTADGLLIEWND
+1471 VQTAEGLLIEWND
-1484 AQDDHTSGVQMRYN
+1484 AKDDHTPGIQMRYN
-1498 VSVKHAGQ
+1498 VSVRHAGQ
-1506 SGAGAFVIS
+1506 TGAGAFVIS

-1526 LPNYAYVKATRYL
+1526 LPGYTYTSATRYL
-1539 VPMSALSAGDYEI
+1539 IPLSALTAGDYEI
-1552 QIQAIDLW
+1552 QIQALDLW
-1560 NSTSEFSEPVTVSID
+1560 NSMSEFSEPVTVSID

-1586 LGDEALITY
+1586 LGDDALITY
-1595 MGNAS
+1595 MGDAS
-1600 AATPSWN
+1600 AATPAWN
-1607 FDGGTVVSGS
+1607 FDGGMVVSGS
-1617 GYGPYRVMW
+1617 GYGPYRVRW
-1626 NDGGTKTI
+1626 SDGGTKTI
-1634 SLTISGKT
+1634 TLTMNGKT
-1642 YERMIVVDV
+1642 YERMLVVDV
-1651 NDVEVSVPEY
+1651 NDATVGLPKY

-1714 GNKSLGE
+1714 GNQSLGE

-1726 TLINTNG
+1726 TLINANG

-1772 QYFAGVRIYKESNVS
+1772 QYFVGVRIYKESNVS

-1815 RYSIAGVMGN
+1815 RYRIAGVMSN
-1825 GAISPY
+1825 GTLSPY

-1972 ATYKTLKWELIS
+1972 ATYKTLKWEIVS
-1984 GADLAT
+1984 GLELAT
-1990 ITDEGL
+1990 ISEEGL
-1996 LTAITPN
+1996 LTAMVPN
-2003 RGGVVT
+2003 RGGTVT
-2009 VRATATDGTGVTATR
+2009 VRATALDGSGVSATR
-2024 QISIGS
+2024 QISISS

-2054 QGARLPDDPFRA
+2054 QGARLPEAPFRA

-2085 VTALYVQQTA
+2085 VTALYGQQTA

-2104 RWDTYKVLDSEGKLY
+2104 NWDTYKVLDSEGKLY

>member
-7 TETGRCKASLSYS
+7 TETGRCKAPLFNSLFV
-20 LVWVILSALSLLSL
+20 VWVILSALSLLPL
-34 SANAQTAMTGISISP
+34 PAKAQTAMTGISISP
-49 ASQTVVV
+49 ASQTVVA

-108 GQPYYMKLRPLKD
+108 GQPYSMKLRPLKD

-162 WMDVTNTWDW
+162 WMEVNTWDW

-190 ISMSNP
+190 ITMSNP
-196 IIKLD
+196 IIELD

-224 TEKNQGRPEF
+224 TEKNQGRPAF

-323 YAIYSANAEMIDKP
+323 YAMYSANAEMIDKP
-337 LVHFPDATMFY
+337 LVHFPDAALFY
-348 DYDGYGFKGA
+348 DFDGSGLKGA
-358 VDADGCTLIGDFSKN
+358 IDADGSTLIGDFSEN
-373 FSKAGEIDGLNIWSD
+373 FMATGNVSGLDIWSS
-388 VGGMYFIDDINADG
+388 VGKLCFIDDINADC
-402 KPDYFIRVD
+402 KPDFLVRRD
-411 GNMGSRSYTTLVSEG
+411 GNLGDRTYTTLASQG
-426 NKYSWQEGVYIVPG
+426 DTYIWLDNVYIVPG
-440 MDLNSDGRIDHLSY
+440 MDLNSDGRTDHLRY
-454 GNGWYVC
+454 DNGWFVC
-461 YAQPDGSFREEFMQ
+461 YAQPDGTFREEFMQ
-475 IMSASEY
+475 IMTASEY
-482 ESSFDPDAWASTAAR
+482 ESSFDPDAWTSTAIR
-497 TQTGLVANYGYVS
+497 TQSGLVANYGYVS

-520 PMRSDSRTSQTSGAP
+520 PMRSASRTGETSGAP

-575 VVQSVG
+575 VAQSVG

-624 QVDKDMYCYDFDGDG
+624 QVDKDMYCYDFDNDG

-683 VFKACQDADGDGIM
+683 VFKACQDADGDGFM

-703 GTFSGGDLLTG
+703 GTFQNGDELAG
-714 DSVDVVLI
+714 DSVDVVLL
-722 KGTGSLSFRDPVK
+722 KGTGRLSFRDPEK
-735 LFAVSTDP
+735 LFAVSTGR
-743 VLLGYGYESGL
+743 VFLGNGYESGL
-754 WETTASVYDISVED
+754 WETTASVYEISVED

-782 YNVYEEVYYDSWDNN
+782 YNIYEEAYYESWDVN
-797 HEYPQTR
+797 HEEPRYIR
-804 RCNYTYLYKVA
+804 SNYTYLYKVD

-835 ILTVTWAD
+835 ILTVTWTD

-860 GTTSGGMDIL
+860 GTASGSMDIL

-881 NFTDGEMGKL
+881 NFTDGEMGKQ

-924 EAVAENPSIPVNIT
+924 EAVVEHPSIPVNLT
-938 ISKDKINFNDS
+938 LSQDKINFNDS

-954 TPLPDGYIRSWKC
+954 TPLPDGYIRTWKC

-1003 AQNSALVTVNGTGL
+1003 AQNSALVTVNGTGI

-1049 DGAFQS
+1049 DGAFES

-1169 KSYPYPISMFSR
+1169 MSYPYPISMFSR

-1241 NGMFERLE
+1241 NSRFERLE

-1329 GRRYYSTWLFSY
+1329 GRRYYSTWLFGY

-1369 IYVHYMGRDGVKDQ
+1369 IYVHYMGRDGIKDQ
-1383 GFLAKEWKKNNYYSY
+1383 GFLVKEWKKNSYYS
-1398 SIASSN
+1398 IGSS
-1404 GLYNNF
+1404 NF

-1424 FMNPEERSEWYD
+1424 SMNPEEWREWYD

-1515 PQNGLNADAAY
+1515 PQNGLNSDVAY
-1526 LPNYAYVKATRYL
+1526 LPNYTYVKATRYL

-1560 NSTSEFSEPVTVSID
+1560 NSTSEFSKPVTVSID

-1586 LGDEALITY
+1586 LGDDALITY

-1600 AATPSWN
+1600 AATPTWN

-1642 YERMIVVDV
+1642 YERMLVVDV
-1651 NDVEVSVPEY
+1651 NDAEVCVPEY

-1666 VSQVDIPSGI
+1666 TSQVDIPSGI
-1676 TVQWEVFIDGKYK
+1676 TVQWEVYIDGKYK
-1689 RLTAGGING
+1689 RLTAGGISG
-1698 TDSRLSV
+1698 TDRRLSV
-1705 SDGKLKASK
+1705 SDGKLFAAK
-1714 GNKSLGE
+1714 GKKSLGN

-1726 TLINTNG
+1726 TLINANG
-1733 TRKVVEQQVSILSAD
+1733 TTKVVEQPVSILSAD
-1748 NIPAVTLVTS
+1748 NMPAITLVTS

-1767 FQASS
+1767 FQASDY
-1772 QYFAGVRIYKESNVS
+1772 YFEGVRIYKESNVS

-1792 LGTVDPQTGSYTDP
+1792 LGTVDPLTGSYTDP
-1806 TSNSNIKAE
+1806 TSHSSIKAE
-1815 RYSIAGVMGN
+1815 RYRIAGVMSN
-1825 GAISPY
+1825 GTLSPY

-1854 WNGYKGA
+1854 WNAYKGA
-1861 DVVSYNILRGQS
+1861 DVVSYNILRG
-1873 ESELTQIAS
+1873 ESDSDLAQIAS
-1882 VSASNLSYTDVSPD
+1882 VSASNLSYTDMTPD
-1896 AGKPYYAIE
+1896 ASKPYYAIE
-1905 YVLANDASQAAR
+1905 YVLADNAAQAPR
-1917 RASGSIKGRSN
+1917 RAPGSATGRSN
-1928 AVSTQSVRNVTYVTG
+1928 AVSTQAVRNVTYVTG
-1943 LSIMSASGSYKTTAT
+1943 LSILSASGSYSTTASN
-1958 TPSVYLYAEFSPVS
+1958 PSVYLYAEFSPVS
-1972 ATYKTLKWELIS
+1972 ATYKTVRWEIVSGTELASIS
-1984 GADLAT
+1984 E
-1990 ITDEGL
+1990 EGL
-1996 LTAITPN
+1996 LTATAPN
-2003 RGGVVT
+2003 RGGTVT
-2009 VRATATDGTGVTATR
+2009 VSATALDGSGVSATR
-2024 QISIGS
+2024 QISISS

-2054 QGARLPDDPFRA
+2054 QGARLPDAPFRA

-2085 VTALYVQQTA
+2085 VKALYGQQTA

-2119 IVTPSGIYNTHGLR
+2119 IVTPSGLYNTHGLR

>member
-7 TETGRCKASLSYS
+7 TETGRCKAPLFNSLFV
-20 LVWVILSALSLLSL
+20 VWVFLSALSLLPL
-34 SANAQTAMTGISISP
+34 PAKAQTAMTGISISP
-49 ASQTVVV
+49 ASQTVVA
-56 DDEAEACFEI
+56 DGEAEACFEI

-108 GQPYYMKLRPLKD
+108 GQPYSMKLRPLKD

-129 VTMNDETGFSATAKL
+129 VTMNDETCFSATAKL

-162 WMDVTNTWDW
+162 WMEVNTWDW

-196 IIKLD
+196 IIELD

-224 TEKNQGRPEF
+224 TEKNQGRPVF

-323 YAIYSANAEMIDKP
+323 YAMYSANAEMIDKP
-337 LVHFPDATMFY
+337 LVHFPDAALFY
-348 DYDGYGFKGA
+348 DFDGSGLKGA
-358 VDADGCTLIGDFSKN
+358 IDADGRTLIGDFSEN
-373 FSKAGEIDGLNIWSD
+373 FMATGNVSGLDIWSS
-388 VGGMYFIDDINADG
+388 VGKLCFIDDINADN
-402 KPDYFIRVD
+402 KPDFLVRRD
-411 GNMGSRSYTTLVSEG
+411 GSLGDRTYTTLASQG
-426 NKYSWQEGVYIVPG
+426 DTYIWLDNVYIVPG
-440 MDLNSDGRIDHLSY
+440 MDLNSDGRTDHLRY
-454 GNGWYVC
+454 DKGWYIC
-461 YAQPDGSFREEFMQ
+461 YAQPDGTFREEFMQ
-475 IMSASEY
+475 TMSMADY
-482 ESSFDPDAWASTAAR
+482 ENGFDPDAWASTAAR
-497 TQTGLVANYGYVS
+497 TQTGLVANYGYITGMIGAS
-510 GLSAVCLAKA
+510 LSRA
-520 PMRSDSRTSQTSGAP
+520 PMRSASRTPGTSPAP

-562 QGIVYFNMGNAKW
+562 QGIVYFNMGGGKW

-588 LNGDGF
+588 LNGDGY
-594 MDYVLPGEELVTMIY
+594 MDYIFPGQELVTMIY
-609 KNGGEFSTQTLYENI
+609 RKGGEFSTQTLYENI
-624 QVDKDMYCYDFDGDG
+624 QVDKDMYCYDFDNDG

-666 SGNFTQMDE
+666 SGSFTQMDE

-683 VFKACQDADGDGIM
+683 VFKACQDADGDGFM

-703 GTFSGGDLLTG
+703 GTFQNGDELAG
-714 DSVDVVLI
+714 DSVDVVLL
-722 KGTGSLSFRDPVK
+722 KGTGRLSFRDPEK
-735 LFAVSTDP
+735 LFAVSTGR
-743 VLLGYGYESGL
+743 VFLGNGYESGL
-754 WETTASVYDISVED
+754 WETTASIYEISVED

-782 YNVYEEVYYDSWDNN
+782 YNIYEEAYYESWDVN
-797 HEYPQTR
+797 HEEPRYIR
-804 RCNYTYLYKVA
+804 SNYTYLYKVD

-827 PSVIYDNG
+827 PSVIYDND

-860 GTTSGGMDIL
+860 GTASGSMDIL

-881 NFTDGEMGKL
+881 NFTDGEMGKQ

-924 EAVAENPSIPVNIT
+924 EAVVEHLSLPVYMSLSGNT
-938 ISKDKINFNDS
+938 INYNDS

-954 TPLPDGYIRSWKC
+954 TPLPDGYVRTWKC

-975 TASTAQIRFNSAG
+975 TASTVRIRFNSAG
-988 KKQITMTVTG
+988 NKQVTMIVTG
-998 PNDVI
+998 PNGEI
-1003 AQNSALVTVNGTGL
+1003 AQNSALVKVNGTGVDA
-1017 GSSIHMDQNQ
+1017 SIHLDYNQ
-1027 YNMYGDMANV
+1027 FNMYNGMEG
-1037 SYVADYTFDGYM
+1037 SRLMADYTFDGIL
-1049 DGAFQS
+1049 DGEHEN
-1055 TFYRGGENYSLS
+1055 TFYRGGENLSLS
-1067 KASGLWATGLVINEG
+1067 KASGLWATGLEINQG
-1082 KWYDYDHNGAADF
+1082 MWYDYDHNGALDF
-1095 VFYNG
+1095 VYYNG

-1113 YLDGNSYYLPHNGT
+1113 YLDGHSYYLPHNGT
-1127 NNLKAKV
+1127 NNLKTKV
-1134 EDDGVQRLFH
+1134 EDDGVQHLFH
-1144 NYNQFGNMID
+1144 NYSQFGNMID

-1169 KSYPYPISMFSR
+1169 DKYPYPVYMYSR
-1181 LSDGT
+1181 QSDGT
-1186 YSSNGESG
+1186 YSSNGVSG
-1194 IDYFNTDWSRTTY
+1194 IDYFNTDWSRATY
-1207 IDMDRDGYTDI
+1207 IDMNRDGFTDVVI
-1218 VMLKGDDGRGYPY
+1218 LKGDDGRGYPY
-1231 SAAVAFLNQG
+1231 TAAVAYLNRG
-1241 NGMFERLE
+1241 DGKFERVE

-1263 RYSTFEKSDCSG
+1263 RQSKYDVQG
-1275 STFADF
+1275 QGRTFADF
-1281 NNDGFTDIFAWRNY
+1281 NNDGFTDIFAWRSY
-1295 DGAPYIMYNIN
+1295 DGAPYIMYNMN
-1306 NDHFSSPQILP
+1306 NDHFSAPQILP
-1317 YGEVESFKFSDD
+1317 YGEVESYMYAPS
-1329 GRRYYSTWLFSY
+1329 RYYY
-1341 SFADVNNDGYLDI
+1341 SSWTCGYNFADVNNDGYLDI
-1354 VSLQPVATAGNGIMG
+1354 VSLQPVASAGEGIMG
-1369 IYVHYMGRDGVKDQ
+1369 IYVHYFGADGVKDQ
-1383 GFLAKEWKKNNYYSY
+1383 GFLVPEWYKGDYYNTGSY
-1398 SIASSN
+1398 YN
-1404 GLYNNF
+1404 GHPENF
-1410 SLLQMPG
+1410 ALLPMSG
-1417 KLLLLNL
+1417 KLML
-1424 FMNPEERSEWYD
+1424 MNYTLRYGQWGWYD
-1436 DSGYHSEII
+1436 DEGRYHDEKVSDD
-1445 REAYYDCF
+1445 YYDCY
-1453 PIEGSANIRPSAP
+1453 PIVGPENAKPQAP
-1466 SGVRA
+1466 DGVRA
-1471 VQTADGLLIEWND
+1471 VQTQEGLLIEWND
-1484 AQDDHTSGVQMRYN
+1484 AKDDHTPGIQMRYN

-1506 SGAGAFVIS
+1506 TGAGAFVIS
-1515 PQNGLNADAAY
+1515 PQNGLNTDAAY
-1526 LPNYAYVKATRYL
+1526 LPGYTYVNATRYL
-1539 VPMSALSAGDYEI
+1539 VPMSALSAGEYEI
-1552 QIQAIDLW
+1552 QIQAIDLL
-1560 NSTSEFSEPVTVSID
+1560 NSMSEFSKPVTVSID

-1586 LGDEALITY
+1586 LGDDALITY
-1595 MGNAS
+1595 MGDAS
-1600 AATPSWN
+1600 SATPVWN

-1617 GYGPYRVMW
+1617 GYGPYRVRW
-1626 NDGGTKTI
+1626 SDGGTKTI
-1634 SLTISGKT
+1634 TLTMNGKT
-1642 YERMIVVDV
+1642 YERMLVVDV
-1651 NDVEVSVPEY
+1651 NDATVGLPEY
-1661 LFEGA
+1661 LFEGTT
-1666 VSQVDIPSGI
+1666 SQVDIPDGI
-1676 TVQWEVFIDGKYK
+1676 TVQWEVYIDGKYK

-1698 TDSRLSV
+1698 TDRRLSV
-1705 SDGKLKASK
+1705 SDGKLFAAQSK
-1714 GNKSLGE
+1714 ESLGK
-1721 VTLRL
+1721 VTLKL
-1726 TLINTNG
+1726 TLINANG
-1733 TRKVVEQQVSILSAD
+1733 TTKVVEQPVSILSYD
-1748 NIPAVTLVTS
+1748 NMPAITLVTS
-1758 DAQGHYVIG
+1758 DSQGHYVIG
-1767 FQASS
+1767 FQASAD
-1772 QYFAGVRIYKESNVS
+1772 YFEGVRIFKESNVS
-1787 GQFIE
+1787 GQFFE
-1792 LGTVDPQTGSYTDP
+1792 LGTVDPLSGSYTDP

-1815 RYSIAGVMGN
+1815 RYRIAGVMSN
-1825 GAISPY
+1825 GTLSPY

-1854 WNGYKGA
+1854 WNAYKGA

-1873 ESELTQIAS
+1873 ESDLAQIAS
-1882 VSASNLSYTDVSPD
+1882 VSASNLSYTDVTPD
-1896 AGKPYYAIE
+1896 ASKPYYAIE
-1905 YVLANDASQAAR
+1905 YVLADNAAQAPR
-1917 RASGSIKGRSN
+1917 RAPGSVTGRSN
-1928 AVSTQSVRNVTYVTG
+1928 AVSSQAVRNVTYVTG
-1943 LSIMSASGSYKTTAT
+1943 LSILSASGSYSTTAT

-1972 ATYKTLKWELIS
+1972 ATYKTVRWEIVSGTELASIS
-1984 GADLAT
+1984 E
-1990 ITDEGL
+1990 EGL
-1996 LTAITPN
+1996 LTATVPN
-2003 RGGVVT
+2003 RGGTVT
-2009 VRATATDGTGVTATR
+2009 VRATALDGSGVSATR
-2024 QISIGS
+2024 QISISS

-2054 QGARLPDDPFRA
+2054 QGARLPDAPFRS

-2085 VTALYVQQTA
+2085 VKALYGQQTA
-2095 VEDVKAGNR
+2095 VEDVKAGNQ